1 MERTAD
7 TTSATAARPAGLSG
21 LRDPL
26 AAHLTWKTPD
36 NRGSDIVNYQI
47 FRGTAHGN
55 EVLLG
60 QTGIGKNRFN
70 DTSADSSV
78 AHYYYVVKAINV
90 AGTGDQSNEIDLTVT
105 PLPPPEDVCK
115 TPGLT
120 KLTDPAGDNHAVLG
134 LVGPAPPGT
143 DLLSLQVAQPFAA
156 DGVPRLV
163 FTINTDAGQAVQ
175 PPGASSD

>member
-47 FRGTAHGN
+47 FRGTAPGN

-60 QTGIGKNRFN
+60 QTGIAKTSFN
-70 DTSADSSV
+70 DTSADPSV
-78 AHYYYVVKAINV
+78 AHYYYVVKAINA
-90 AGTGDQSNEIDLTVT
+90 AGTGDQSNEIDLVST
-105 PLPPPEDVCK
+105 PLPPTEHYSK
-115 TPGLT
+115 TP
-120 KLTDPAGDNHAVLG
+120 
-134 LVGPAPPGT
+134 
-143 DLLSLQVAQPFAA
+143 
-156 DGVPRLV
+156 
-163 FTINTDAGQAVQ
+163 
-175 PPGASSD
+175 